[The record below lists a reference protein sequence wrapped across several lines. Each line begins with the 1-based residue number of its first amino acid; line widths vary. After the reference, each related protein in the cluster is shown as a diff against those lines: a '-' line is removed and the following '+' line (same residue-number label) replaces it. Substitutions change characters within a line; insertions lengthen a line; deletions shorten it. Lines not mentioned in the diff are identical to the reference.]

1 MAAAALTLAVA
12 FPVTLDAQGR
22 GGQQGPDNRPEVL
35 FKVDLPADD
44 ARLQALKREAIR
56 KVDSMATFTQ
66 QMVDMVFSFGE
77 PGFQEIETS
86 NYLTGILERNGFK
99 ITRGVAGIP
108 TAWTATWGSGKP
120 VISLGSDI
128 DNIPQASQKPGVGY
142 KDPIVTGAPGH
153 GEGHN
158 AGMPLNVTAA
168 IAVKQIME
176 KERLPGTIHLWPGVA
191 EELMAGKSYLVRA
204 GVFRDADAVLFTH
217 ISNDMGVSYGQSN
230 QAALISAQ
238 FHFAGSSSH
247 AAGAPWAGRSALD
260 AVELMNVAWNYRR
273 EHLPLQHRSH
283 YVVTDGGDQP
293 NVVPPT
299 ATVWYYFREQDA
311 PKVQAL
317 FALADTIARGA
328 AMMTSTKFTG
338 ADIVGSGWSGHF
350 NKVIAYQMN
359 ENIRAVGLPEYTE
372 ADQQLAR
379 GIQRELGQTPRGL
392 GGGRGGRGGGGGGGG
407 GAGGG
412 TGELPAP
419 PQPSSFQ
426 GGGSDDIGDVSWNV
440 PTVTLRFPGN
450 IPGLPGHNWANA
462 IAMATPIAHKG
473 ATAGAKVQALTVL
486 DLMTKPTLITQS
498 WDYFRSVQTKE
509 IKYYPLMRPEDK
521 PPIWMNKVLMDKY
534 RPEMRKFYYDPSKY
548 KTYLEQLGIKYPMV
562 RDSTRPV
569 P

>member
-1 MAAAALTLAVA
+1 MYQLVSRATTTAALLATLAL
-12 FPVTLDAQGR
+12 PLSAQGR

-35 FKVDLPADD
+35 FKVDLPTDD
-44 ARLQALKREAIR
+44 ARLAALKKEAIR
-56 KVDSMATFTQ
+56 KIDSMATFTQ

-77 PGFQEIETS
+77 PGFQEVETS
-86 NYLTGILERNGFK
+86 KYLTGILEKNGFK

-128 DNIPQASQKPGVGY
+128 DDIPQANQKPGVGY
-142 KDPIVTGAPGH
+142 KDPMVTGAPGH

-158 AGMPLNVTAA
+158 AGVPMNVTAA
-168 IAVKQIME
+168 IALKQIME
-176 KERLPGTIHLWPGVA
+176 KEKLPGTIHLWPGVA
-191 EELMAGKSYLVRA
+191 EELMAGKMYFVRA
-204 GVFRDADAVLFTH
+204 GMFKDVDAVLFAH

-238 FHFAGSSSH
+238 FHFAGSSAH

-260 AVELMNVAWNYRR
+260 AVELMDVAWNFRR

-283 YVVTDGGDQP
+283 YVITDGGDQP

-311 PKVQAL
+311 PKVQGL
-317 FALADTIARGA
+317 LALADTMARAA
-328 AMMTSTKFTG
+328 AMMTSTRYTG
-338 ADIVGSGWSGHF
+338 YDIVGGGWSGHF
-350 NKVIAYQMN
+350 NKVIATAMN
-359 ENIRAVGLPEYTE
+359 ENIKAVGMPEYSD

-392 GGGRGGRGGGGGGGG
+392 GGGRGGRGGS
-407 GAGGG
+407 
-412 TGELPAP
+412 GELPAP

-462 IAMATPIAHKG
+462 ISMATPIAHKG
-473 ATAGAKVQALTVL
+473 ATAGAKVQALTTL
-486 DLMTKPTLITQS
+486 DLLTKPSLITQS
-498 WDYFRSVQTKE
+498 WDYFRSVQTKD
-509 IKYYPLMRPEDK
+509 IKYYPLMRPEDQ
-521 PPIWMNKVLMDKY
+521 PPIWMNKTMMEKH
-534 RPEMRKFYYDPSKY
+534 RPAMQKFYYDPTKY
-548 KTYLEQLGIKYPMV
+548 KTYLEQLGIKYPVV
-562 RDSTRPV
+562 RDTTKPV